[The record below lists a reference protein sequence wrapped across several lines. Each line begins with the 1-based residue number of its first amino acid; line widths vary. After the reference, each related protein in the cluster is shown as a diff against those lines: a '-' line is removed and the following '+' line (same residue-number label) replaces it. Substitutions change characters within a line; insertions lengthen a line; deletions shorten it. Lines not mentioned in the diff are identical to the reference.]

1 MISALLLRI
10 KGWALAALAVLAVIG
25 GAFLHGRS
33 KGRQQAERQAA
44 ADNLEEDNAALRESL
59 DAAKERNNAEL
70 EVSRLPDGGSADR
83 LRNNWSRD

>member
-1 MISALLLRI
+1 MISALLLRV
-10 KGWALAALAVLAVIG
+10 KEWALAALAVLAVIG

-44 ADNLEEDNAALRESL
+44 ADSLEEDNAALRESL

-70 EVSRLPDGGSADR
+70 EVSRLPDGGSVDR

>member
-1 MISALLLRI
+1 MISALLLRV
-10 KGWALAALAVLAVIG
+10 KEWALAALAVLAVIG

-83 LRNNWSRD
+83 LRNDWSRD

>member
-10 KGWALAALAVLAVIG
+10 KGWALAALTVLAVIG

-33 KGRQQAERQAA
+33 KGQQQAERQAA

-70 EVSRLPDGGSADR
+70 EVSRLPDGGAADR
-83 LRNNWSRD
+83 LRNDWSRD

>member
-10 KGWALAALAVLAVIG
+10 KGWALATLAVLAAVG